1 MRFASPAATAPPD
14 AAFDFNPLGKWDFQ
28 IQDETGTRMTIEFMP
43 NGSFQMSQQVGMMQV
58 PINGMW
64 SFNPLLQNLVL
75 QGTINAFQP
84 FILNVTLTGKRGN
97 VFTAISENG
106 VAYVLTRA

>member
-1 MRFASPAATAPPD
+1 
-14 AAFDFNPLGKWDFQ
+14 
-28 IQDETGTRMTIEFMP
+28 
-43 NGSFQMSQQVGMMQV
+43 MQV